1 MPQPQNALESASR
14 LAALKRL
21 NLLDSREDEDFDRLT
36 RLAQRLLKVPICL
49 FSLIDDQRQFF
60 KSAQGLTGRLAEAR
74 QMPLRHSFCQHAVV
88 TGKPVVIDDARGN
101 ALVRENPVIR
111 DFGFVAYLGIPVF
124 TADGFAVGCFCVI
137 DTRPRIWTQEE
148 VGLLGELTG
157 LLGQLEKGLE
167 FSTAEAKLRRALDQV
182 ARQQFAL
189 DQHAI
194 VAATDINGAITYAN
208 DKFCEIS
215 GYSREELLG
224 KNHRLLKSGVHSPE
238 FFCELYATISQRK
251 VWHGDF
257 CNRAKDGHLYWVATT
272 IVPFID
278 QDGNLEQ
285 YVAIRSEI
293 TPLKQL
299 TEELRF
305 SQERL
310 ASVFEA
316 LADGLVVR
324 DGSGRVLST
333 NSAAEHILGVKRTQ
347 LIGATF
353 DEARLRAICEDG
365 SPFPIET
372 HPFVQTLRT
381 GQPKR
386 DIVMGIYRPDNTLV
400 WISVNT
406 QPIHDADSKV
416 VAVVSGFTDITM
428 RLKAD
433 RALRDSE
440 ALLRTFVQHAPAA
453 VAMFD
458 RAMRYLVA
466 SRQWY
471 IEYHLGDRDITGLTH
486 YEVFPEIPERWKE
499 DHRNCLA
506 GAIIRADADPFL
518 RADGSKQWLSYEVRP
533 WHHMDGSIGGIVM
546 FTRDI
551 TESKQAQ
558 EERGRFEQKLMETQ
572 KLESLGVL
580 AGGIAHDFNN
590 ILTGIVG
597 NNSLA
602 LLEIPADSPVR
613 EYLLGVREA
622 SQRAA
627 DLIRQMLAYSGRG
640 RFVIQKLD
648 LSRIVEETTQLLGIS
663 ISKKVRLNF
672 NLERKLP
679 PVEVDA
685 AQISQV
691 IMNLVIN
698 ASEAIGDR
706 PGEIGVNTGLF
717 RADEEYLSQAEI
729 SDQLVP
735 GDYVFLEVVD
745 NGCGIQPENLKRI
758 FDPFF
763 TTKFTGRGL
772 GLAAVLGIVRG
783 HKGTLRVSS
792 EVGRGT
798 TFKMLLPCAAG
809 ALAPP
814 SQAPAGDAA
823 RPGSAAGNI
832 LVVEDEETVRN
843 TVRRI
848 LMALG
853 YSVVLAVDGR
863 EGVEIFAKA
872 PERFNL
878 ILLDL
883 TMPRLDG
890 AEVYAEIRR
899 INEQIPVVLMSGYSE
914 QEAAAHFSIERLAGF
929 IEKPFD
935 LDTLKQVVKT
945 ALSSQAKVDEGS
957 SPSRNRPAC

>member
-1 MPQPQNALESASR
+1 MPPPRNALESASR

-21 NLLDSREDEDFDRLT
+21 NLLDSRAENFFDRLT
-36 RLAQRLLKVPICL
+36 VLAQRLLKAPICL

-74 QMPLRHSFCQHAVV
+74 QMPLSHSLCQHAVV
-88 TGKPVVIDDARGN
+88 TGKPVVIDDAREN
-101 ALVRENPVIR
+101 ALVRENPAIR

-124 TADGFAVGCFCVI
+124 TAEGFAVGSFCVI
-137 DTRPRIWTQEE
+137 DTRPRAWSHEE
-148 VGLLGELTG
+148 VELLGELTG
-157 LLGQLEKGLE
+157 LLGSLEKRPE
-167 FSTAEAKLRRALDQV
+167 SNAAEAKLRRALDQI

-194 VAATDINGAITYAN
+194 VAVTDIDGSITYAN
-208 DKFCEIS
+208 DRFCEIS

-224 KNHRLLKSGVHSPE
+224 QNHRLLKSGVHPPE
-238 FFCELYATISQRK
+238 YFREMYATIAQRK

-257 CNRAKDGHLYWVATT
+257 CNRAKDGHLYWVATS

-285 YVAIRSEI
+285 YVAIRSDI
-293 TPLKQL
+293 TALKRL

-310 ASVFEA
+310 TSVFEA
-316 LADGLVVR
+316 LTDGLVVR
-324 DGSGRVLST
+324 EGSGRVLSA
-333 NSAAEHILGVKRTQ
+333 NSAAEHILGVTRAE

-353 DEARLRAICEDG
+353 DEAQLRAICEDG
-365 SPFPIET
+365 SPFSMET

-381 GQPKR
+381 GLPKR
-386 DIVMGIYRPDNTLV
+386 DVVMGLYRPDKTLV
-400 WISVNT
+400 WISINT
-406 QPIHDADSKV
+406 QPIRDADGKV

-458 RAMRYLVA
+458 RDMRYLVA

-471 IEYHLGDRDITGLTH
+471 IEYHLGDRDITGMTH
-486 YEVFPEIPERWKE
+486 YEVFPEIPVRWKE

-551 TESKQAQ
+551 TQIKLAQ
-558 EERGRFEQKLMETQ
+558 EERERFEQKLMETQ

-602 LLEIPADSPVR
+602 LVELPADSHVR

-648 LSRIVEETTQLLGIS
+648 LSRVVEETTQLLGIS

-672 NLERKLP
+672 DLARKLP

-698 ASEAIGDR
+698 SSEAIGDR
-706 PGEIGVNTGLF
+706 TGDIHIRTGLIH
-717 RADEEYLSQAEI
+717 ADAEYLAKTEI
-729 SDQLVP
+729 SDQLAA

-745 NGCGIQPENLKRI
+745 NGCGIKPENLKRI

-772 GLAAVLGIVRG
+772 GLAAVLGIIRS
-783 HKGTLRVSS
+783 HKGTLSIHS
-792 EVGRGT
+792 EIGRGT
-798 TFKMLLPCAAG
+798 TFKMLIPV
-809 ALAPP
+809 
-814 SQAPAGDAA
+814 A
-823 RPGSAAGNI
+823 RGNFDRPTAMPFDDGRWRGSGTI
-832 LVVEDEETVRN
+832 LVVEDEETVRH
-843 TVRRI
+843 TVERI
-848 LMALG
+848 LIVLG
-853 YSVVLAVDGR
+853 FDVVLACDGR
-863 EGVEIFAKA
+863 DGVEKFTQD
-872 PERFNL
+872 PRRFKL
-878 ILLDL
+878 VLLDL
-883 TMPRLDG
+883 TMPKLDG
-890 AEVYAEIRR
+890 SQVFGEIRR
-899 INEQIPVVLMSGYSE
+899 IDPMIPVILMSGYSE
-914 QEAAAHFSIERLAGF
+914 QEATARFSGRGLAGF
-929 IEKPFD
+929 IQKPFD
-935 LDTLKQVVKT
+935 LPLFRHVLKA
-945 ALSSQAKVDEGS
+945 ALT
-957 SPSRNRPAC
+957 